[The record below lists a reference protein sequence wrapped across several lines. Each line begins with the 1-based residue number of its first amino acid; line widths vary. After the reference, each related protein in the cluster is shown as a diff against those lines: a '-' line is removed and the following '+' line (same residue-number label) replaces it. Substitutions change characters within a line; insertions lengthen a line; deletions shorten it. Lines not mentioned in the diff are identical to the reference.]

1 MRIISLVMEIT
12 LLKPFGYCQ
21 GVIVAFSKA
30 LEYASSHK
38 DEKIYMLGMLVHN
51 EDAVK
56 TISSYGVKVLDERVA
71 PLLEQLEA
79 IEDGATVI
87 FSAHGH
93 PPIYEEIAKQKHLK
107 TIDTTCVHVEE
118 TRLDAADIYQ
128 NSHDMIYIGSKGHLE
143 AEGFLA
149 HFPYCSFFD
158 VKSKKLDVKDKLI
171 APQVYAQTTLGY
183 FELDGAMQAIQKEYH
198 DAKLVKGRCLA
209 TSLRQQEVVRC
220 LEETRPDALIILGS
234 KTSNNS
240 KKLAEIGESYH
251 VPTFLCLNLEEVK
264 KVDLSHFRKV
274 AISSGAS
281 TSRETC
287 LEVKDYLASL

>member
-1 MRIISLVMEIT
+1 MEIT

-38 DEKIYMLGMLVHN
+38 NEPIYMLGMLVHN

-56 TISSYGVKVLDERVA
+56 TISSYGVKVLDERKA
-71 PLLEQLEA
+71 PLLEQLES

-93 PPIYEEIAKQKHLK
+93 PPVYEEIAKRKHLK
-107 TIDTTCVHVEE
+107 TIDTTCIHVEE
-118 TRLDAADIYQ
+118 TRLDAAKVYEH
-128 NSHDMIYIGSKGHLE
+128 SHDMIYIGSKGHLE

-158 VKSKKLDVKDKLI
+158 VKNKKLEIKDQLN
-171 APQVYAQTTLGY
+171 APKVYAQTTLGY
-183 FELDGAMQAIQKEYH
+183 FELDEAMKVITKSYPKATLI
-198 DAKLVKGRCLA
+198 KGRCLA
-209 TSLRQQEVVRC
+209 TSLRQQEVVRA
-220 LEETRPDALIILGS
+220 LEQDHPDVLLILGS

-240 KKLAEIGESYH
+240 KKLAEIGSSYKI
-251 VPTFLCLNLEEVK
+251 PTFLCLNLEEVK
-264 KVDLSHFRKV
+264 KIDVSAYQRIV
-274 AISSGAS
+274 ISSGAS

>member
-1 MRIISLVMEIT
+1 MEIT

-30 LEYASSHK
+30 LEYAARHK

-51 EDAVK
+51 EDAVA
-56 TISSYGVKVLDERVA
+56 TISSYGVIVLDERKA
-71 PLLEQLEA
+71 PLSTQLEN

-93 PPIYEEIAKQKHLK
+93 PPVYEEIAQRKHLK
-107 TIDTTCVHVEE
+107 TIDTTCIHVEE
-118 TRLDAADIYQ
+118 TRLDAETVYQ

-149 HFPYCSFFD
+149 HFPFCSFYD
-158 VKSKKLDVKDKLI
+158 VKSKQLEIKDALSSPK
-171 APQVYAQTTLGY
+171 VYAQTTLGY
-183 FELDGAMQAIQKEYH
+183 FELDEAMQCIQIAYPN
-198 DAKLVKGRCLA
+198 ATLVKGRCLA
-209 TSLRQQEVVRC
+209 TSLRQQEVVRY
-220 LEETRPDALIILGS
+220 LEEDRPDALIILGS

-240 KKLAEIGESYH
+240 KKLAEIGQSYQ

-264 KVDLSHFRKV
+264 KVDFSQFQKI

-287 LEVKDYLASL
+287 LEVRDYLASL